1 MNNSFAVHVLFRF
14 SQKTG
19 KIDTTMTSLGSALL
33 QMWALNH
40 TTKTKSCVIVERD
53 TGTVVFA
60 TQGTDG
66 FPKARKGDLGSIE
79 GFGFPLEE
87 LQSIKDD
94 RFD

>member
-1 MNNSFAVHVLFRF
+1 MNNNLAVHVLLRF
-14 SQKTG
+14 GRKTG
-19 KIDTTMTSLGSALL
+19 TMTSLGSALL

-66 FPKARKGDLGSIE
+66 FPKVRKGDLGSIE
-79 GFGFPLEE
+79 KLGIPLEE
-87 LQSIKDD
+87 IQSIKDD